1 MRKFLSKVQQ
11 NRKALNVARQRD
23 TLETLRH
30 LREQLESI
38 HRQLM
43 EYLE

>member
-30 LREQLESI
+30 LRE
-38 HRQLM
+38 
-43 EYLE
+43 